1 MAIELYEL
9 GNYLSLNPPLA
20 KESLQH
26 IPTAACQ
33 HASLDLHSMVQLR
46 VVEHLH
52 HRVDRTSLG
61 IVGTIHQPLD
71 TRVNQGSRA
80 HGARLNC
87 SKQITVSQSMVA
99 QDGARFTQ
107 GSDLGVRSWVSA
119 RQVAIPPLCDHTA
132 FANHDR
138 SHGHLARLQR
148 ALRRTES
155 LFHEQFVSWM
165 VNHKSSVSL
174 QLSAIDGYA
183 WLDPALVIRTEILPA
198 L

>member
-1 MAIELYEL
+1 WDLNPRYPLRYVRFRGGSFQPLTHLSALRKLPVASGQWPMAIELYEL
-9 GNYLSLNPPLA
+9 GNCLSLNPPLA

-26 IPTAACQ
+26 IPTAGCQ

-46 VVEHLH
+46 VVEYLH

-61 IVGTIHQPLD
+61 IVGAIHQPLD

-132 FANHDR
+132 FANQDR
-138 SHGHLARLQR
+138 
-148 ALRRTES
+148 
-155 LFHEQFVSWM
+155 
-165 VNHKSSVSL
+165 KS
-174 QLSAIDGYA
+174 
-183 WLDPALVIRTEILPA
+183 
-198 L
+198 